1 MSAYTEYEYRE
12 LLKSLFV
19 EAFSYHWAKLDDDAR
34 NSESAFACRDALEY
48 DGRWH
53 EIIDGSVPVYTHAA
67 IQTWLNLGMPD
78 AKEEYGMDDK
88 ASIIEQVMAGI
99 YMWADQF
106 VGEMFE
112 DWWSEFVADKTQVSL
127 EDA

>member
-1 MSAYTEYEYRE
+1 MGAYTEYEYRA
-12 LLKSLFV
+12 LLKSVFFEGLG
-19 EAFSYHWAKLDDDAR
+19 YHWEKLSDD
-34 NSESAFACRDALEY
+34 ECEQSAFDCRDALEY

-53 EIIDGSVPVYTHAA
+53 EMIDGSVPVYTHAA

-78 AKEEYGMDDK
+78 ASEHYGMADNAK
-88 ASIIEQVMAGI
+88 IIEQVQAGI
-99 YMWADQF
+99 YYWADQF

-112 DWWSEFVADKTQVSL
+112 EWHQEFVADKTQVSL